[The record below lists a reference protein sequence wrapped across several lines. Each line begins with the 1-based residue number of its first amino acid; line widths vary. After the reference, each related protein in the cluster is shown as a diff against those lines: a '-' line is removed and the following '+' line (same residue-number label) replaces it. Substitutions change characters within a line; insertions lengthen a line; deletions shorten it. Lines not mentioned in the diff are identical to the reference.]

1 MSSYGVLKIMIE
13 EAKQLP
19 GLWPA
24 IDNLLVDDEHLL
36 CVSTIVEN
44 FDICQWWILKASGE
58 LITKFEWPR
67 DEPIEAIKNGKMYT
81 RQTDEETGLE
91 QVVRYNVEIN
101 GFK

>member
-1 MSSYGVLKIMIE
+1 MD
-13 EAKQLP
+13 LP
-19 GLWPA
+19 SNWPVIRSFI
-24 IDNLLVDDEHLL
+24 IDDKYNIWVA
-36 CVSTIVEN
+36 TTVEN
-44 FDICQWWILKASGE
+44 MNVYEWWLLEPSGE
-58 LITKFEWPR
+58 LITTFDWSR

>member
-1 MSSYGVLKIMIE
+1 MIE

-67 DEPIEAIKNGKMYT
+67 DEPIDLIKKARCIRGRRM
-81 RQTDEETGLE
+81 RRRGWSRWFD
-91 QVVRYNVEIN
+91 IM
-101 GFK
+101 